1 MVLKLLLT
9 MHSGRAAGMGESLDA
24 EEKMTLVLS

>member
-1 MVLKLLLT
+1 MVLKSLLT
-9 MHSGRAAGMGESLDA
+9 LHRGRAAGMGGSLDA